1 MVGLN
6 LYTISDISPDGIYYG
21 METDIGLQ
29 FLLLTSYEF
38 LLYQLHMSYFP
49 RKRRSKT
56 VVVSFCGIV
65 IEHHM
70 PEWSD
75 I

>member
-1 MVGLN
+1 
-6 LYTISDISPDGIYYG
+6 

-49 RKRRSKT
+49 RKHRSKP
-56 VVVSFCGIV
+56 VEVLFCSIA
-65 IEHHM
+65 IKHHM
-70 PEWSD
+70 PKWYD
-75 I
+75 IMPSIAQVAFFPDFLRS